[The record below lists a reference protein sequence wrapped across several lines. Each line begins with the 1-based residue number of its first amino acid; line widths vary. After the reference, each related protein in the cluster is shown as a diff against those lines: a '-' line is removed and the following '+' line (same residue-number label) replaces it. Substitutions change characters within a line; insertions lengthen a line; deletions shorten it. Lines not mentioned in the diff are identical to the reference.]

1 MIFRIFPE
9 TLFGIFGPFFGPFR
23 PPDPEN
29 PIPYHA
35 SFTLSYFRPD
45 PMGFD
50 HFPSPF
56 SFLTPPGQVP
66 KQSPESP

>member
-1 MIFRIFPE
+1 MIFLIFPE
-9 TLFGIFGPFFGPFR
+9 THFGPFGPFLGPSGPR
-23 PPDPEN
+23 GPEN
-29 PIPYHA
+29 PTPYIF

-45 PMGFD
+45 PMEFD